1 MSIEANIA
9 LINGFGKVGLDYF
22 NCRERLTKTYPT
34 WNQNIDAR
42 ISVFSKFINVIS
54 STNLG
59 MDFIMLDLTS
69 DDWWQSKSKQQIPT
83 ELIKHSIRE
92 FDIFLKI
99 SFFHLFFSSIESS
112 IRAIVQALDPQACD
126 SGKDNFKNLY
136 AWLLSRIKLEKWIS
150 LLDLLRCIRNTIHNN
165 GIYFPK
171 SGKNETIT
179 YKGIEYNFIVGNK
192 IGFTW
197 EQLSQFTS
205 DVKDMLFEIV
215 ESQEVVSKDAISDPF
230 AQ

>member
-1 MSIEANIA
+1 MSLESNIT
-9 LINGFGKVGLDYF
+9 LINEFGKIGLDYF
-22 NCRERLTKTYPT
+22 NCKERLIKTYPA
-34 WNQNIDAR
+34 WNQNTDVR
-42 ISVFSKFINVIS
+42 ISVFSKCINVIS

-69 DDWWQSKSKQQIPT
+69 DDWWQSKSKQQIPA
-83 ELIKHSIRE
+83 ELINHSIRE

-99 SFFHLFFSSIESS
+99 SFFHLFFSSIESF
-112 IRAIVQALDPQACD
+112 IRAVVQALDPQACD

-136 AWLLSRIKLEKWIS
+136 AWLLSRIKLEKWNS

-171 SGKNETIT
+171 SGKNEIIT
-179 YKGIEYNFIVGNK
+179 YKSIQYNFIVGNK

-197 EQLSQFTS
+197 GQLLEFTS
-205 DVKDMLFEIV
+205 DVKDLLFDIV
-215 ESQEVVSKDAISDPF
+215 ESPEVVSKSVISDPF

>member
-1 MSIEANIA
+1 MSLESNIA
-9 LINGFGKVGLDYF
+9 LINRFGKVGLDYF
-22 NCRERLTKTYPT
+22 NCKEQLIKTYPA
-34 WNQNIDAR
+34 WDQNVDAR
-42 ISVFSKFINVIS
+42 ISVFSKCINVIR

-59 MDFIMLDLTS
+59 MNFIMLDLTS
-69 DDWWQSKSKQQIPT
+69 DDWWQSKSNQQIPA

-92 FDIFLKI
+92 FDIFLKL
-99 SFFHLFFSSIESS
+99 SFFHLFFSSVESF
-112 IRAIVQALDPQACD
+112 IRAIVQSLDSQACD

-136 AWLLSRIKLEKWIS
+136 AWLLSKLKLENWNS

-171 SGKNETIT
+171 NGKNETIT

-197 EQLSQFTS
+197 DQLLEFTS

-215 ESQEVVSKDAISDPF
+215 ESQEVVTKNAVTDPF

>member
-1 MSIEANIA
+1 MSQSSNIE

-22 NCRERLTKTYPT
+22 NCKEQLIKTYPA
-34 WNQNIDAR
+34 WNQNTDAR
-42 ISVFSKFINVIS
+42 ISVFSKCVNVIT
-54 STNLG
+54 STNLE

-69 DDWWQSKSKQQIPT
+69 DDWWQSKSKQKIPN
-83 ELIKHSIRE
+83 ELIEHSIRE
-92 FDIFLKI
+92 FGIFLKI
-99 SFFHLFFSSIESS
+99 SFFHMFFSSVESF
-112 IRAIVQALDPQACD
+112 IRAVVQALDPQACD

-136 AWLLSRIKLEKWIS
+136 AWLLSRLKLEKWNS

-171 SGKNETIT
+171 SSKNEIIS
-179 YKGIEYNFIVGNK
+179 YKGIEYRFIVGNK

-197 EQLSQFTS
+197 EQLLEFTS
-205 DVKDMLFEIV
+205 NIKDMLFEIV
-215 ESQEVVSKDAISDPF
+215 ESQEVASQNVIMDIF